1 MFELS
6 SLLKEKNKLKSHEKY
21 VKLNIFCNLLNIVM
35 PPEDPKILEF
45 NQYKKYDK
53 TRLIIYADF

>member
-6 SLLKEKNKLKSHEKY
+6 SLLKEKNKLESHEKY
-21 VKLNIFCNLLNIVM
+21 VKLNIFFNLLNIVM

-45 NQYKKYDK
+45 NQYKKHDK